1 MGEDQL
7 LIQIVINELLR
18 MKDQQNNMRDVRVLR
33 GAITLI
39 KAFKIS
45 HGEMEKEENKDVQV
59 TNQR

>member
-18 MKDQQNNMRDVRVLR
+18 MKDQQNNMRDVRALH

-39 KAFKIS
+39 KAFQIG
-45 HGEMEKEENKDVQV
+45 HGNMEKGGG
-59 TNQR
+59 